1 MTVDFMATLKERVR
15 IKPQRVVFPESA
27 EENIL
32 KAARQALDEG
42 LALPILLGDP
52 VELAAKAGE
61 YGLALDGMLVVNL
74 ADPAIVT
81 ELAEQCTAL
90 HPEISAKG
98 AERKMRTPL
107 NAGAMLVAADRADA
121 MVAGLLHATQDVI
134 LASMTFIGMEEG
146 ISMPSSLFLMRV
158 PGYEGPEGELIAFA
172 DCAVAVAP
180 DAAELA
186 DIAITTAHTV
196 RALLGWEPRVA
207 MLSFSTKGSGEHES
221 VDRVLE
227 ALRMVREREPGLAID
242 GELQVDAAIVP
253 AVAARKVPEGSPVAG
268 RANILIFPDLN
279 SGNIAYKCVQRF
291 AKADAFGPLLQGF
304 AKTASD
310 LSRGSSVADILG
322 AITMAGAHAIGLK
335 AEANGREQKR

>member
-1 MTVDFMATLKERVR
+1 MTVDFMAALKDRARANV
-15 IKPQRVVFPESA
+15 QRVVFPESG

-32 KAARQALDEG
+32 KAARRALDDG

-52 VELAAKAGE
+52 AELAAKAAE
-61 YGLALDGMLVVNL
+61 YGLALDGMEVVDL
-74 ADPAIVT
+74 GDPAVLA
-81 ELAEQCTAL
+81 ELVEQCTAL

-107 NAGAMLVAADRADA
+107 NAAAMLVAAGRADA
-121 MVAGLLHATQDVI
+121 LVAGLQHATQDVI

-146 ISMPSSLFLMRV
+146 ISVPSSLFLMRV
-158 PGYEGPEGELIAFA
+158 PGYEGPEGELIVFA
-172 DCAVAVAP
+172 DCGVAVAP

-186 DIAITTAHTV
+186 DIAIATAHTV

-207 MLSFSTKGSGEHES
+207 MLSFSTKGSGDHES

-227 ALRMVREREPGLAID
+227 ALKMVREREPDLAID

-322 AITMAGAHAIGLK
+322 AVTMAGAHAGGLK
-335 AEANGREQKR
+335 AEANGTELKR

>member
-1 MTVDFMATLKERVR
+1 MTVDFMAALKDRVR
-15 IKPQRVVFPESA
+15 ANVQRVVFPESG

-32 KAARQALDEG
+32 RAARQAFDDG
-42 LALPILLGDP
+42 LALPILVGDP
-52 VELAAKAGE
+52 AELAAKAAE
-61 YGLALDGMLVVNL
+61 YGLTLDGMEVVDL
-74 ADPAIVT
+74 GDPAVLA
-81 ELAEQCTAL
+81 ELAEQCMAL

-107 NAGAMLVAADRADA
+107 NAAAMLVAAGRADA
-121 MVAGLLHATQDVI
+121 LVAGLQHATQDVI

-146 ISMPSSLFLMRV
+146 ISVPSSLFLMRV
-158 PGYEGPEGELIAFA
+158 PGYEGPEGELIVFA
-172 DCAVAVAP
+172 DCGVAVAP

-186 DIAITTAHTV
+186 DIAIATAHTV

-207 MLSFSTKGSGEHES
+207 MLSFSTKGSGDHES

-227 ALRMVREREPGLAID
+227 ALKMVREREPDLAID

-253 AVAARKVPEGSPVAG
+253 AVAARKVPEGGPVAG

-322 AITMAGAHAIGLK
+322 AVTMAGAHAGGLK
-335 AEANGREQKR
+335 AEANGTELKR